1 MQDVPLLPS
10 VHAFERIAD
19 HPVAGGIAA
28 FSFLACAPST
38 VSTMPSTTMI
48 STACDAHEDP
58 QRRSICAPDCD
69 LDMLVGMGC
78 PERTCAPT
86 SAATH
91 PIVDRVAHGALA
103 EVTEY
108 PRTRLFEVCDGFG
121 E

>member
-19 HPVAGGIAA
+19 PPRRGGIAA

-38 VSTMPSTTMI
+38 VSTMPSTTTI

-69 LDMLVGMGC
+69 LDMLVGWGAQNELAH
-78 PERTCAPT
+78 PQARRHTPLSTGWRTA
-86 SAATH
+86 SW
-91 PIVDRVAHGALA
+91 
-103 EVTEY
+103 
-108 PRTRLFEVCDGFG
+108 PR
-121 E
+121 